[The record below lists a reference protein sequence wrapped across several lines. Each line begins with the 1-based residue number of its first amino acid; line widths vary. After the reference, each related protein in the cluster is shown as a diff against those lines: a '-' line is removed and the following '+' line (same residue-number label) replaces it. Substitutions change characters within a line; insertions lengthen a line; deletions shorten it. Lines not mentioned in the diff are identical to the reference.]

1 MGIHRSMRGLCERY
15 MHERQSGAKRARS
28 SGDFA
33 SHMHNLEHHGM
44 QALLDVFRGRGVG
57 VEELEADDLVP
68 RTPTGRV
75 VPGGAASGDLGNSE
89 HCDVSDAT
97 QGWACWV
104 VHADRSEGRFDEP
117 AAWWLLFPAIGLA
130 VRLVHGVFVSWAG
143 KWISHCTCVPQRVEG
158 VQLLSLWG
166 GYQRGVFD
174 VMHAQAEF
182 SDVVAAR
189 ASGAFGAC
197 LPLTEGDNVWVRMV
211 TGAHGEWR
219 RMSGVVAAAGE
230 GEEGLVVSCGSAH
243 DVVIVPE
250 DEIEAR
256 VVRAGAI
263 TRASERRGKAIVGC
277 RVRVYWPEEDAC
289 FDGTVRGFDGCAHAV
304 EYDDGDA
311 FDELFG
317 GEDTPHWRVLP

>member
-1 MGIHRSMRGLCERY
+1 M
-15 MHERQSGAKRARS
+15 
-28 SGDFA
+28 
-33 SHMHNLEHHGM
+33 
-44 QALLDVFRGRGVG
+44 
-57 VEELEADDLVP
+57 
-68 RTPTGRV
+68 
-75 VPGGAASGDLGNSE
+75 
-89 HCDVSDAT
+89 
-97 QGWACWV
+97 
-104 VHADRSEGRFDEP
+104 
-117 AAWWLLFPAIGLA
+117 
-130 VRLVHGVFVSWAG
+130 
-143 KWISHCTCVPQRVEG
+143 
-158 VQLLSLWG
+158 LSLDAG
-166 GYQRGVFD
+166 FKKDAKAKADKKTAATDRKRK
-174 VMHAQAEF
+174 AAE
-182 SDVVAAR
+182 D
-189 ASGAFGAC
+189 
-197 LPLTEGDNVWVRMV
+197 
-211 TGAHGEWR
+211 
-219 RMSGVVAAAGE
+219 AGE